1 MHYNPLNQMA
11 RIEKSNALTNKI
23 IVKSLKSNRGDIV
36 RAMNPV
42 DLKMMLASVF
52 YVAFNKLAEDAQRA
66 YDYKFDKY
74 VTERDCDIIVE
85 SAEFKPRPDVEIEE
99 EVTAYF
105 EINGKLQHREVKPES
120 LIALPEIDNSVEC
133 LTKQMEMGARGMRYN
148 PYSLADRLEKADILT
163 NEEIMATWQCE
174 DGDAIREMSRA
185 DFKELWKG
193 VFSLNYLELVAE
205 AEAAFEQACKDYVPE
220 RDGIENDPRKNFK
233 SNTEFEIDQALNAYF
248 EEHGTIH

>member
-1 MHYNPLNQMA
+1 MHYNPLNQIA
-11 RIEKSNALTNKI
+11 RIERSNLLANRV
-23 IVKSLKSNRGDIV
+23 IVKALKSKRGDSI
-36 RAMNPV
+36 RAMNVV
-42 DLKMMLASVF
+42 DLKKMMQSVF
-52 YVAFNKLAEDAQRA
+52 LAVHNILAADAKLA

-74 VTERDCDIIVE
+74 VAERDCDIIDE

-163 NEEIMATWQCE
+163 NAEIMDILQSA
-174 DGDAIREMSRA
+174 AIVVIREASY
-185 DFKELWKG
+185 DELKLLYKDL
-193 VFSLNYLELVAE
+193 FTDYYHELYAE
-205 AEAAFEQACKDYVPE
+205 AEEEFEQECEDYCVE
-220 RDGIENDPRKNFK
+220 TDGIENDPRKIFK
-233 SNTEFEIDQALNAYF
+233 LKTKFETDQEIKAYF
-248 EEHGTIH
+248 EEHGTLH